1 MADDALEQRFAA
13 AQAAARAAGRLALD
27 FLADPDRLGMEMK
40 GPQDFVTAADRA
52 VERLIIE
59 RLSAA
64 FPGDAF
70 FGEESK
76 VHGSLANPALWVID
90 PIDGTSNFVRNR
102 PEWVISVGFLAAG
115 TLSLG
120 VIYHA
125 ATGTLYAARA
135 GRGAT
140 RNGAVMAASART
152 TLDDATLAFETSLNA
167 ELGVH
172 RGAIDRVAARG
183 GEYRRYGSAA
193 LSLALAADGKLDGFI
208 EARLSA
214 WDVAAGIVLVR
225 EAGGWTN
232 DFFANDGL
240 RRGNP
245 MLAAAPG
252 LREEIQALWAAAV
265 ASATPPPTG

>member
-1 MADDALEQRFAA
+1 MADDPLEHRFLA
-13 AQAAARAAGRLALD
+13 AQAAARAAGTVALE
-27 FLADPDRLGMEMK
+27 FLATPARLGVEMK

-70 FGEESK
+70 FGEESD
-76 VHGSLANPALWVID
+76 VHGSLESPSLWVID
-90 PIDGTSNFVRNR
+90 PIDGTSNFVRDR
-102 PEWVISVGFLAAG
+102 PEWVISIGFLAAG

-125 ATGTLYAARA
+125 ATGALYAARA

-140 RNGAVMAASART
+140 RNGVVMRASART
-152 TLDDATLAFETSLNA
+152 TLDNATLGYETTLNTGVVPYLSTIQSL
-167 ELGVH
+167 
-172 RGAIDRVAARG
+172 AARG

-193 LSLALAADGKLDGFI
+193 LSLALVADGKLDGFI
-208 EARLSA
+208 ENHLSA
-214 WDVAAGIVLVR
+214 WDVAAGIMLVT

-232 DFFANDGL
+232 DFFAGDGL

-252 LREEIQALWAAAV
+252 LRDAVLGIWNAAAEK
-265 ASATPPPTG
+265 TP